1 MNFRQLASGRCGV
14 SRVVT
19 ELWDATVMARK
30 LIFILSENEMRWEGG
45 ENAANAKK
53 KKSFSTSSRRPIRN
67 NDCNVSYDL
76 SRRHIRDS
84 RQRERRVPVTGR
96 ASRESIQC
104 I

>member
-53 KKSFSTSSRRPIRN
+53 KK
-67 NDCNVSYDL
+67 
-76 SRRHIRDS
+76 
-84 RQRERRVPVTGR
+84 
-96 ASRESIQC
+96 
-104 I
+104 